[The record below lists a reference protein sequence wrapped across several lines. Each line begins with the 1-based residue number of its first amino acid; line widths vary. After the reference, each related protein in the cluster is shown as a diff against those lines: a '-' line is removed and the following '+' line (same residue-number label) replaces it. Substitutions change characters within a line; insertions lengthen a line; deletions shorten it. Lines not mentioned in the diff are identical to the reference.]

1 MTTAD
6 GSSVTQA
13 STATADGAQTS
24 TTPTSS
30 TAPGAVQVAG
40 TQGGSATTPSAPG
53 RSYRKTREGL
63 VVSDKMDKTVVVAVE
78 DRVQHALYKKT
89 LRRTNKLKAHDEA
102 NACGIGDR
110 VLLMET
116 RPLSATKRW
125 RVVEILEKA
134 K

>member
-1 MTTAD
+1 MAETETNETTE
-6 GSSVTQA
+6 
-13 STATADGAQTS
+13 TAEQT
-24 TTPTSS
+24 
-30 TAPGAVQVAG
+30 
-40 TQGGSATTPSAPG
+40 G
-53 RSYRKTREGL
+53 RNFRKVREGL

-78 DRVQHALYKKT
+78 DRVKHRLYGKVI
-89 LRRTNKLKAHDEA
+89 RRTTKYKAHDES
-102 NACGIGDR
+102 NACGVGDR

>member
-1 MTTAD
+1 MSENETDDRRAR
-6 GSSVTQA
+6 
-13 STATADGAQTS
+13 
-24 TTPTSS
+24 
-30 TAPGAVQVAG
+30 
-40 TQGGSATTPSAPG
+40 G
-53 RSYRKTREGL
+53 RRKVREGL
-63 VVSDKMDKTVVVAVE
+63 VVSDKMDKTVVVVVE
-78 DRVQHALYKKT
+78 DRVKHALYGKV
-89 LRRTNKLKAHDEA
+89 LRRTSKLKVHDEQ